1 MKDMRYL
8 RQPVTVIATLGLL
21 AAVALGAYLI
31 ASQWVLRI
39 GFPLDDAWIHQ
50 TYARNLGV
58 NGAWAFLP
66 GQPSAGSTAPAWTLL
81 LSIGYW
87 LRLNFYAWSF
97 LLGWIILWAVGVT
110 ASFGFMRLAPE
121 HALYGF
127 FAGVVVIFEWHLT
140 WAAGSG
146 METLLAALLA
156 LSTLLW
162 IISLSKDRSESGVS
176 RGWYW
181 FGVGTLI
188 GFSVWVRPD
197 GITLLVVAGLALLL
211 GNAKISTRLKDGI
224 WLGAGVVL
232 LILPYL
238 MFNLYLAGDIWPN
251 TFYAKQA
258 EYAILRAIPLWQRY
272 LNIIRQ
278 PLTGVGIILLPGFL
292 WFGYRKLLD
301 KSWAEFLSFAWILG
315 YLFVYALR
323 LPVTYQHG
331 RYIMPVIPAF
341 CLLGLV
347 GVFDLVEMLTRYNWG
362 RIIRA
367 AWLISTA
374 AILLTFWFLGLQA
387 YAMDVAVIES
397 EMVRT
402 AKWVEE
408 NTAAETLVAAHDIGA
423 LGYFGNRQL
432 IDLAGLVSPEVIPF
446 IRDEGEL
453 GRYMNEQAA
462 EYLVTFPGWYPEL
475 TQTSLMIYQT
485 DQDFS
490 PAMGGENMAVYQWK
504 RP

>member
-1 MKDMRYL
+1 MRYL
-8 RQPVTVIATLGLL
+8 RQPTTVIAALGLL

-50 TYARNLGV
+50 TYARNLGTDGV
-58 NGAWAFLP
+58 WAFLP

-87 LRLNFYAWSF
+87 LRLNFYCWTF
-97 LLGWIILWAVGVT
+97 LLGWMLLWALAVI
-110 ASFGFMRLAPE
+110 AAFGFKGLAPK

-127 FAGVVVIFEWHLT
+127 FAGVMVIFEWHLT

-156 LSTLLW
+156 LLSLLW
-162 IISLSKDRSESGVS
+162 IISLSKARSESGVS
-176 RGWYW
+176 RGWQW
-181 FGVGTLI
+181 FGVGSLI
-188 GFSVWVRPD
+188 GISVWVRPD
-197 GITLLVVAGLALLL
+197 GITLLAVAGLALLL
-211 GNAKISTRLKDGI
+211 GNARFSTRVKNGI

-238 MFNLYLAGDIWPN
+238 LFNLYLAGDVWPN

-258 EYAILRAIPLWQRY
+258 EYAILQAAPLWQRY

-292 WFGYRKLLD
+292 WFGYRKLVE
-301 KSWAEFLSFAWILG
+301 KSWVEFSSFAWILG
-315 YLFVYALR
+315 YLLVYALR

-347 GVFDLVEMLTRYNWG
+347 GMCELVEILTRHNWG

-367 AWLISTA
+367 AWQISA
-374 AILLTFWFLGLQA
+374 IAILLAFWFLGLQA

-402 AKWVEE
+402 AQWVEG
-408 NTAAETLVAAHDIGA
+408 NTEADSLVAAHDIGA
-423 LGYFGNRQL
+423 LGYFGDRQL

-446 IRDEGEL
+446 IRDEGQL
-453 GRYMNEQAA
+453 GN
-462 EYLVTFPGWYPEL
+462 
-475 TQTSLMIYQT
+475 IY
-485 DQDFS
+485 
-490 PAMGGENMAVYQWK
+490 E
-504 RP
+504 